1 MIIRCK
7 DCGRSSYR
15 KSKDEQCGLCNSKS
29 TNKYTESIDLIN
41 KAMNKLGNSATANEA
56 RKSLRIALNKLS
68 ADTRRN
74 IRSQSEQMHQTG
86 IGMHD
91 AWWSKI
97 EEAVRQSS
105 PQESTENNDQT
116 PK

>member
-15 KSKDEQCGLCNSKS
+15 KNKDELCGLCKGKS
-29 TNKYTESIDLIN
+29 TNKHTEAIDLIN
-41 KAMNKLGNSATANEA
+41 KAMNKLGNSNVANEA

-68 ADTRRN
+68 AGTKGNNRTHA
-74 IRSQSEQMHQTG
+74 EQMHQTG
-86 IGMHD
+86 VNMHE

-97 EEAVRQSS
+97 EDAVRQSS
-105 PQESTENNDQT
+105 PQESTENNEQN